1 MKMKKTYGDFIIDNR
16 QYFVIVMIVLTI
28 FFLYMCFTRLTV
40 KTIFSDLLPKNH
52 AYINL
57 HNEVRNTFGGA
68 NEVYIM
74 VQVRDK
80 EDGGEYNDIFNT
92 ETLTIVKNIEED
104 LLNFPAVDRN
114 KIFSLASRRLKDF
127 KVDAA
132 GFSYKEVMFPDVP
145 TTPEGLEDLR
155 KTVYGNPICYPALV
169 SLDSKKTLI
178 TADFFEDQIDYTKVF
193 QELKKLRAKYENKNN
208 IIAIS
213 GEPMHLGYVASYV
226 GDVLKIL
233 SYTLIAMAILF
244 FIFFR
249 SKRGMFMPIIAG
261 IISAIWGLG
270 FLSLERFNL
279 DPLVLVFPFLI
290 GAMAASHTVQVVKR
304 YMEEAFKTGDNIQAC
319 KNTINALFAPG
330 FASIITDSAGIFII
344 SLTPI
349 PVLYKIGLSCA
360 FWAFITVLVAFGF
373 IPVLF
378 AYMPIRVAEEGKGF
392 LDRVMRSIGWWL
404 CSWGKYPVL
413 ALAVFLVVWGL
424 SFVPKI
430 TVGSAVPGSEI
441 LWPWHRYNVDSFRIT
456 FAMPRLN
463 PLFII
468 AQGNEAQAV
477 GHNVELWKDVVELSR
492 YLQKTPD
499 MRVITVLHCLM
510 SIPQRNRATIN
521 NNPNWYFYPTDVSQL
536 RMLYKTAVYNAPP
549 GTMDK
554 YIDTDEMAMNII
566 VYCRDKTT
574 ETIRIV
580 MERTIEFIQKYS
592 RYGIREQDVQRQGV
606 DRFIHW
612 LNGLFFK
619 APPRLQEKPPVE
631 GMPRAYFRLA
641 AGAVGVQAALN
652 ECLQVYSRWTFFFAL
667 LTCYL
672 MVVVVFRSWM
682 CGFVC
687 ILPIIISNSMSFAI
701 QCMSKPPIAL
711 TTATLPVAS
720 IGIGLGVDY
729 GIYLVSRVIEE
740 MRKRQCSINEAI
752 IEALG
757 STGKAILYIGIT
769 LCCGI
774 VFWFLS
780 KMMFQALMGM
790 MLAIILFL
798 NMVGALLIIPSYIAL
813 FKPKFILEAG
823 QKK

>member
-1 MKMKKTYGDFIIDNR
+1 
-16 QYFVIVMIVLTI
+16 
-28 FFLYMCFTRLTV
+28 
-40 KTIFSDLLPKNH
+40 
-52 AYINL
+52 
-57 HNEVRNTFGGA
+57 
-68 NEVYIM
+68 
-74 VQVRDK
+74 
-80 EDGGEYNDIFNT
+80 
-92 ETLTIVKNIEED
+92 
-104 LLNFPAVDRN
+104 
-114 KIFSLASRRLKDF
+114 
-127 KVDAA
+127 
-132 GFSYKEVMFPDVP
+132 
-145 TTPEGLEDLR
+145 
-155 KTVYGNPICYPALV
+155 
-169 SLDSKKTLI
+169 
-178 TADFFEDQIDYTKVF
+178 
-193 QELKKLRAKYENKNN
+193 
-208 IIAIS
+208 
-213 GEPMHLGYVASYV
+213 MHLGYVASYV

-233 SYTLIAMAILF
+233 GYTLAAMAVF
-244 FIFFR
+244 FLIFFR
-249 SKRGMFMPIIAG
+249 SKRGMFMPILAG

-270 FLSLERFNL
+270 FLSLRRFNL

-304 YMEEAFKTGDNIQAC
+304 YLEEAFKTGDNIQAC
-319 KNTINALFAPG
+319 KNTVNALLAPG

-360 FWAFITVLVAFGF
+360 FWAFITVMVAFGF

-378 AYMPIRVAEEGKGF
+378 AYMPIRIAEEGRGF
-392 LDRVMRSIGWWL
+392 IDRVMRAIGSWI
-404 CSWGKYPVL
+404 CRWGKYPVL
-413 ALAVFLVVWGL
+413 AAAVFLVVWGV
-424 SFVPKI
+424 SYVPKV
-430 TVGSAVPGSEI
+430 TVGNAVPGSVI
-441 LWPWHRYNVDSFRIT
+441 LWPWYRYNVDSFRIT

-468 AQGNEAQAV
+468 AQGDEAQAV

-492 YLQKTPD
+492 HLQRIPE

-510 SIPQRNRATIN
+510 SIPQRMRATIN

-536 RMLYKTAVYNAPP
+536 RMLYKTAVYMVPP

-554 YIDTDEMAMNII
+554 YIDTDEKAMNII

-574 ETIRIV
+574 DTIRIV
-580 MERTIEFIQKYS
+580 MDKTIEFIQKHS

-612 LNGLFFK
+612 LHGHFVT
-619 APPRLQEKPPVE
+619 APPRLEEKPPVE

-641 AGAVGVQAALN
+641 AGAVGVQAAIN
-652 ECLQVYSRWTFFFAL
+652 ETLQVYSLWTFVFSML
-667 LTCYL
+667 VCYL
-672 MVVVVFRSWM
+672 MVVFVFRSWI
-682 CGFVC
+682 CGLICMVP
-687 ILPIIISNSMSFAI
+687 ILISNSMSFAI
-701 QCMSKPPIAL
+701 QCLSKPPIAL

-740 MRKRQCSINEAI
+740 MRRRQCSINEAI

-780 KMMFQALMGM
+780 KMMFQAMMGL

-798 NMVGALLIIPSYIAL
+798 NMVGALLIIPSTISL
-813 FKPKFILEAG
+813 FKPKFILKAVQ
-823 QKK
+823 QK